1 MTDFV
6 NDYWAKKIQLAV
18 KQYYLSLPGRTEND
32 WNSKVANNHRAFNL
46 VWRSGL
52 RLLYP
57 NLELNDKPPPK
68 EFRRICSFSSHGSGR
83 NRDKLVI
90 ER

>member
-6 NDYWAKKIQLAV
+6 NNYWARKIKMAV
-18 KQYYLSLPGRTEND
+18 KLHYLSLPGRTEED
-32 WNSKVANNHRAFNL
+32 WNSKVENNHRAFNL

-52 RLLYP
+52 RRIYP

-68 EFRRICSFSSHGSGR
+68 EFRRICSFSSHGFF
-83 NRDKLVI
+83 RDRDQLVI